1 MVKVYA
7 SPFDYKRSVDCE
19 AMCFARGAPSRCS
32 PLSANRVRTGDDV
45 VVGSNLEPERGF
57 CRTLRRDASAIVA
70 GSGLA
75 CAIWGGSGD
84 GW

>member
-1 MVKVYA
+1 
-7 SPFDYKRSVDCE
+7 
-19 AMCFARGAPSRCS
+19 MCFARAPATMVEMLAAQCQSS
-32 PLSANRVRTGDDV
+32 TTGDDV

>member
-1 MVKVYA
+1 M
-7 SPFDYKRSVDCE
+7 
-19 AMCFARGAPSRCS
+19 
-32 PLSANRVRTGDDV
+32 
-45 VVGSNLEPERGF
+45 VGSNLEPERGF

-70 GSGLA
+70 VSGLA